1 MLNKEA
7 EFKKN
12 IFLIIGIFLIIIIP
26 IIFVSANN
34 DSNKKEIIDY
44 NLKNVSNKNEIF
56 NTKEDLTN
64 NLYIIELNKDD
75 KKDKERLVKELK
87 DKRVYYE
94 YKTTM
99 NAIVVNL
106 SENEAMN
113 LENNNLVKRVI
124 KDSYKKITLDDSVP
138 EIKGDIVRNMQN
150 SSGSNII
157 GKGITIA
164 ILDTGVNYSHVN
176 LGNCN
181 VTQYTSG
188 SCGDFKYGWDF
199 INNDND
205 PIDDHGHGT
214 HVTGIIKAYYPP
226 SSIFGVAY
234 NSTIISYKVCNSGGT
249 CPDSAIISA
258 IENATNYGVDIIT
271 MSLGSHTYVDE
282 DALATSLQSAY
293 NLGIDRKSVV

>member
-138 EIKGDIVRNMQN
+138 EI
-150 SSGSNII
+150 
-157 GKGITIA
+157 
-164 ILDTGVNYSHVN
+164 
-176 LGNCN
+176 
-181 VTQYTSG
+181 
-188 SCGDFKYGWDF
+188 
-199 INNDND
+199 
-205 PIDDHGHGT
+205 
-214 HVTGIIKAYYPP
+214 
-226 SSIFGVAY
+226 
-234 NSTIISYKVCNSGGT
+234 
-249 CPDSAIISA
+249 
-258 IENATNYGVDIIT
+258 
-271 MSLGSHTYVDE
+271 
-282 DALATSLQSAY
+282 
-293 NLGIDRKSVV
+293 